1 MTPDDT
7 PANDMTVSDVQ
18 RWTDDLAE
26 RFTEEEERLGQL
38 DAVAGDGDHGAAMSR
53 GFRAA
58 EQAARAYHGDD
69 VGELLIAAGR
79 AFMGA
84 AAGASGPL
92 VASVFLELGKAS
104 RGHATLDAAS
114 ASVGLAGAVA
124 LVRRM
129 GRSEQGDKT
138 MLDALAPA
146 AQAATQHR
154 DAPLAEAL
162 RHAADA
168 AADGRELTR
177 DLAARRGR
185 AHWVEGAGIG
195 HVDPGATSVAL
206 MLDRLRVA
214 ATRQRGAEA

>member
-1 MTPDDT
+1 MTPDAPPPDGMS
-7 PANDMTVSDVQ
+7 ASDVQ

-26 RFTEEEERLGQL
+26 RFTEEAERLGQL

-58 EQAARAYHGDD
+58 AKAARTFRGDD
-69 VGELLIAAGR
+69 VGELLITAGR
-79 AFMGA
+79 AFMSA

-104 RGHATLDAAS
+104 RGRPTMDAAS
-114 ASVGLAGAVA
+114 VADGLAGAVA

-129 GRSEQGDKT
+129 GRSEPGDKT

-146 AQAATQHR
+146 AEAATQER
-154 DAPLAEAL
+154 GTSLVEAL
-162 RHAADA
+162 RHAAA
-168 AADGRELTR
+168 AAQAGRDRTR
-177 DLAARRGR
+177 DLPARRGR

-195 HVDPGATSVAL
+195 HLDPGATSVAL
-206 MLDRLRVA
+206 MLDRLRVV
-214 ATRQRGAEA
+214 ATRQGGA